1 MAEQPTLP
9 GEVLMGGLPLKLR
22 HSKRPVARISA
33 ACVLAMAATWAL
45 VAPVPT
51 QALTLGRLQV
61 ASVLGEPLRA
71 EIEVRDL
78 SEAEASTLR
87 ANLAAPGVYRAA
99 GIEYA
104 GVLRSARVDVA
115 RRPDGRTVLRVVSDQ
130 PALDPFVDVI
140 LQLEWAN
147 GRMVREYTLLLDP
160 PRPALALSQA
170 PAPAPTL
177 PPAPPPAAEPAPVAP
192 AVQSPTAVAAAPEA
206 SPPASAPA
214 TTAVEAPSVGA
225 PPVEAP
231 ALPPVVAP
239 PVLPEPPAVAAPAAS
254 LTAPPAPPAAP
265 APAPEAAP
273 PPTATPAS
281 QGPASAPRPT
291 AAPAP
296 RASKADGAV
305 SRPRVPSK
313 QAVAASTD
321 KAAKPPAAPARA
333 AAPALAPAP
342 AAAIAAPGTATPR
355 TVTVEPGQ
363 TLFRIAMEN
372 RPQGISLDRMLI
384 GLYQANPQAF
394 LDGNMNRLKAGS
406 VLKLPGTQEL
416 AGIDGA
422 QARQQI
428 QAQSADFDAYRR
440 RLAALAPKAAK
451 VPTRRATGQVQA
463 QVRDAKAP
471 EQAPPDRLTLTQGR
485 VANAAESAVSGQTE
499 ARALADRQAEL
510 ARNLAELRRLQDSA
524 LGRPAGAAAARAGS
538 STAGAAVSP
547 PPGGP
552 TLPVPAPAGAA
563 AAAQGDAASAAAA
576 RDPAREA
583 TLVAAAPVSPPPP
596 PAAPDGARAPSAD
609 STAAATP
616 AAKPGAPPPADAED
630 AAARPAK
637 DDATALADD
646 PLVVPAAIGLIV
658 VLLAL
663 AVFALVRARRRAR
676 QALAGDNQDPLFAPT
691 TYLAGDAEADA
702 ARAVAPASEAEALDQ
717 LGAMGDV
724 DPVAEADVYLAYG
737 RDRQAEEILLEGMR
751 AMPHRLDIPAKLLEI
766 HALRRDPDAFE
777 SLARRVHEVT
787 GGVDDPWP
795 RIAEMGRAVDPDNP
809 LYGGIPSAMPA
820 EAASDVPFD
829 DDLAAQARA
838 HDEALPDLGD
848 PPPTTTPPAGFPDDF
863 QADPLDAP
871 RSELP
876 AAIDLGPE
884 PAPAEARD
892 FTLDVDAR
900 DDESAARKERS
911 DWVDAAADAK
921 AAMPDL
927 SDAAAP
933 EATPDLSDTAEAAD
947 AGEPADAASV
957 ADVAP
962 PPPPADHPL
971 ARKLALAEEFARIGD
986 LEAARDLLTEVTLGR
1001 DPELKA
1007 RAEALLDELG

>member
-1 MAEQPTLP
+1 
-9 GEVLMGGLPLKLR
+9 
-22 HSKRPVARISA
+22 
-33 ACVLAMAATWAL
+33 
-45 VAPVPT
+45 
-51 QALTLGRLQV
+51 
-61 ASVLGEPLRA
+61 
-71 EIEVRDL
+71 
-78 SEAEASTLR
+78 
-87 ANLAAPGVYRAA
+87 
-99 GIEYA
+99 
-104 GVLRSARVDVA
+104 
-115 RRPDGRTVLRVVSDQ
+115 
-130 PALDPFVDVI
+130 
-140 LQLEWAN
+140 
-147 GRMVREYTLLLDP
+147 
-160 PRPALALSQA
+160 
-170 PAPAPTL
+170 
-177 PPAPPPAAEPAPVAP
+177 
-192 AVQSPTAVAAAPEA
+192 
-206 SPPASAPA
+206 
-214 TTAVEAPSVGA
+214 
-225 PPVEAP
+225 
-231 ALPPVVAP
+231 
-239 PVLPEPPAVAAPAAS
+239 
-254 LTAPPAPPAAP
+254 
-265 APAPEAAP
+265 
-273 PPTATPAS
+273 
-281 QGPASAPRPT
+281 
-291 AAPAP
+291 
-296 RASKADGAV
+296 
-305 SRPRVPSK
+305 VPSK

-321 KAAKPPAAPARA
+321 KAAKPPASAAAPARA
-333 AAPALAPAP
+333 AAPAPAP
-342 AAAIAAPGTATPR
+342 AAAIATPGTATPR

-394 LDGNMNRLKAGS
+394 LDGNINRLKAGS

-510 ARNLAELRRLQDSA
+510 ARNLAELRRLQDA
-524 LGRPAGAAAARAGS
+524 GLGRPAGAAAARAGS
-538 STAGAAVSP
+538 TSAGAAVSP
-547 PPGGP
+547 PTGGP
-552 TLPVPAPAGAA
+552 TLPVPAPAGVAS
-563 AAAQGDAASAAAA
+563 AAQGDAASAA

-583 TLVAAAPVSPPPP
+583 TLVAAAPASPPAS
-596 PAAPDGARAPSAD
+596 AAPEGARAPSAD
-609 STAAATP
+609 STATATP
-616 AAKPGAPPPADAED
+616 AAKPGAPPPADSEN
-630 AAARPAK
+630 AAAKPAK

-809 LYGGIPSAMPA
+809 LYGGVLASMPA
-820 EAASDVPFD
+820 DAGLDVPFD
-829 DDLAAQARA
+829 DDVAARAQA
-838 HDEALPDLGD
+838 HEQPLPDLSD
-848 PPPTTTPPAGFPDDF
+848 PPPTTTPPAGFPDDLPP
-863 QADPLDAP
+863 DPMDAA
-871 RSELP
+871 RSEFP

-900 DDESAARKERS
+900 DDDSAARQEPS

-933 EATPDLSDTAEAAD
+933 EATPDLADTAEAAD
-947 AGEPADAASV
+947 AGEPADAVSV
-957 ADVAP
+957 ADAAP

-986 LEAARDLLTEVTLGR
+986 MEAARDLLTEVTLGR